1 MGGCRNSAAMAD
13 AVISVLNALFMH
25 ETSEYAG
32 SFQRE
37 MLVRF
42 AADPTGV
49 AAYVAM
55 TPKYSAF
62 ISSKAQAAASVA
74 LSSEA
79 LLSMSSKVAA
89 AATESAVAGDIMDHA
104 SLWKAIR
111 ATAEYRAYATER
123 VAKVAAM
130 CSRTLTDQ
138 QTESLMEIDG
148 LDELR
153 EAIEGMGSDDGE
165 DSEDDSEY
173 DDDDD
178 PAPVKSSAVVDE
190 AFMQAFEKEYG
201 RDATVY
207 EYVHVR
213 NLMEERFLTLP
224 AIKKLHDVAYVELEV
239 VHRELLDDRLDESAF
254 CKRYVP
260 EALVDADL
268 PRKVR
273 DSVLSSD
280 GYRRNMRDRLCALHK
295 TLFGEEVTPVEADY
309 MFDRSVLA
317 EKLSLQSDKLNDIV
331 GAFAEQTTRLFE
343 TIETCYKAVLGREPE
358 DAEVREV
365 IQSFRVDEAS
375 ATAALKATMVKSLEY
390 REVLRQEILRARPG
404 TSVPGV
410 FRTLEKVLVLPGLAN
425 LTAQQAVAAVPQ

>member
-1 MGGCRNSAAMAD
+1 MAD

-25 ETSEYAG
+25 ETGEYAG

-42 AADPTGV
+42 ATDPKGV
-49 AAYVAM
+49 AAYVAT

-79 LLSMSSKVAA
+79 LLSMSAKVAV
-89 AATESAVAGDIMDHA
+89 AATESAVAGVIMDHA

-111 ATAEYRAYATER
+111 ATPEYRAYATER

-130 CSRTLTDQ
+130 CGRTLTDQ

-153 EAIEGMGSDDGE
+153 EAIEGMGSDDEDEE
-165 DSEDDSEY
+165 DSEYESDYEDDVL
-173 DDDDD
+173 
-178 PAPVKSSAVVDE
+178 PTAKASAVVDE
-190 AFMQAFEKEYG
+190 EFMQAFEKEYG

-260 EALVDADL
+260 EALVDPDL

-280 GYRRNMRDRLCALHK
+280 GYRRNMRDRLCSLHK

-365 IQSFRVDEAS
+365 IQSFRVDETS

>member
-1 MGGCRNSAAMAD
+1 MAD
-13 AVISVLNALFMH
+13 AVISALNALFMH
-25 ETSEYAG
+25 ETGEYAG

-42 AADPTGV
+42 AADPKGV
-49 AAYVAM
+49 APYVAG

-62 ISSKAQAAASVA
+62 IASKAQAAAAAA

-79 LLSMSSKVAA
+79 LLSMSSKVSAA
-89 AATESAVAGDIMDHA
+89 AAESASRGDIMDHG
-104 SLWKAIR
+104 SLWKTIR
-111 ATAEYRAYATER
+111 NTPEYRAYATER

-130 CSRTLTDQ
+130 CARTLTDQ
-138 QTESLMEIDG
+138 QTDSLLHIDG
-148 LDELR
+148 LDDLR
-153 EAIEGMGSDDGE
+153 EAIEGMGSDDE
-165 DSEDDSEY
+165 ESESEDESDVDEA
-173 DDDDD
+173 
-178 PAPVKSSAVVDE
+178 PATGLQSACVDE
-190 AFMQAFEKEYG
+190 AFMRAFEKEYC

-213 NLMEERFLTLP
+213 NLMAERFLTLP

-239 VHRELLDDRLDESAF
+239 VHRELLDDRLDEPAF

-260 EALVDADL
+260 EALTDPDL

-273 DSVLSSD
+273 DSVLSSE

-295 TLFGEEVTPVEADY
+295 TLFGEDVTPEEADY

-365 IQSFRVDEAS
+365 IQSFRVDES
-375 ATAALKATMVKSLEY
+375 AATTALKATMVKSLEY

-410 FRTLEKVLVLPGLAN
+410 FRTLERVLVLPGLAN
-425 LTAQQAVAAVPQ
+425 LTAQQAVSAVPP